1 MDNRAHI
8 INNNFPEEMKN
19 LINNDLV
26 SVKEEDFLEQD
37 PSLRSQN
44 YVCISFISPEDVIKK
59 KESYFFE
66 KYLENFSRE
75 LNISFDNLTLK
86 YPEEKDTINSIKDR
100 YSHLFDTTKIN
111 EDYNDFAQNHSED
124 LNEEYYKQNN
134 FQTCVRGVKIRG
146 VFDTLKE
153 ANIRAQVLKRL
164 DDKFH
169 IYIGEVGAWLPWAP
183 NPNDISEQ
191 EFAEDTLNTLMKKYK
206 ENQDKKNKFFEERK
220 KELQSQNK
228 HKEDE

>member
-44 YVCISFISPEDVIKK
+44 YVCISFISPEEVIKK

-228 HKEDE
+228 HKEG

>member
-75 LNISFDNLTLK
+75 LNISFDNLTIK

>member
-1 MDNRAHI
+1 MDNRDHI
-8 INNNFPEEMKN
+8 MNNNFPEEMKN

-37 PSLRSQN
+37 PPLRSQN
-44 YVCISFISPEDVIKK
+44 YVCISFISPEEIIKK

-66 KYLENFSRE
+66 KYLENFSKE
-75 LNISFDNLTLK
+75 LNIGFDNLILK

-134 FQTCVRGVKIRG
+134 FQTCIRGVKIRG

-206 ENQDKKNKFFEERK
+206 ENQDKKDKFFEERK
-220 KELQSQNK
+220 RELQSQNK
-228 HKEDE
+228 QNENE